1 MKGREGNGSTG
12 ERIKAAARKG
22 EREIIAGVKKTSREY
37 EIVRKNGTGTSYKGN
52 SESSKEYLKR
62 SRMVDAAA
70 RQGQRAERHE
80 PEEIE

>member
-52 SESSKEYLKR
+52 SEPSKEYLKR